1 MIKNSKKLY
10 SIEDQ
15 FIRRRPQNLKQN
27 WKLLE
32 AMYREAS
39 TLGAFP
45 PRDPLDGL
53 DLDIRIAKAINSV
66 PKAA

>member
-1 MIKNSKKLY
+1 MIKNSKKFY
-10 SIEDQ
+10 SFEDQ
-15 FIRRRPQNLKQN
+15 FIRHRPQNLKKN
-27 WKLLE
+27 WELLE

-45 PRDPLDGL
+45 PRDPLEGL

-66 PKAA
+66 PKPA

>member
-10 SIEDQ
+10 SFEDQ
-15 FIRRRPQNLKQN
+15 YTSRRPQNLKKN

-39 TLGAFP
+39 ILGAFP

-66 PKAA
+66 PKPA

>member
-1 MIKNSKKLY
+1 MIINSNKFY
-10 SIEDQ
+10 SFEDQ
-15 FIRRRPQNLKQN
+15 FIRNRPQNLKLN
-27 WKLLE
+27 WQLLE

-66 PKAA
+66 PKPA

>member
-10 SIEDQ
+10 SFEDQ
-15 FIRRRPQNLKQN
+15 FIRRQPQNLKKN

-39 TLGAFP
+39 ALGAFP

-66 PKAA
+66 PKPA

>member
-1 MIKNSKKLY
+1 MIKNSKKFY
-10 SIEDQ
+10 SFEDQ
-15 FIRRRPQNLKQN
+15 FIRRQPQNLIKN

-32 AMYREAS
+32 AMYREAAA
-39 TLGAFP
+39 LGAFP

-66 PKAA
+66 PKPA